1 MNHLSNYREE
11 LKEEIQEA
19 INKHKEELMNK
30 LKEQIIAKIMEN
42 MNALNGSTESNA
54 DKRAVGGAK
63 GKAIVG
69 KKMFLG
75 YR

>member
-1 MNHLSNYREE
+1 
-11 LKEEIQEA
+11 
-19 INKHKEELMNK
+19 MNK